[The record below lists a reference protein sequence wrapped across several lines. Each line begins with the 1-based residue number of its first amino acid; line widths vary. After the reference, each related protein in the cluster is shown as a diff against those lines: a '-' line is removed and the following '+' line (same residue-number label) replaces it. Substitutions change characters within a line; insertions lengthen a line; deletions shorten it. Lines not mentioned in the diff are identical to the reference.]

1 MTVAYAGGEGSQ
13 RPGAKVRRRKPATD
27 RIALRVVKGALVPA
41 DPFSAER
48 LRQRGYRIGD
58 EVSAELRKA
67 RNPKFNRMVHQ
78 LGQLLI
84 QNVEAFAHYTDA
96 HAVLK
101 RLQIEGD
108 IACEHVAILVPNLG
122 MVEQRIPLSLSFETM
137 DEGQFQEV
145 YAAFCRHIA
154 KTYWPELTPDQIQ
167 PMAELMGEAA

>member
-1 MTVAYAGGEGSQ
+1 MNAQ
-13 RPGAKVRRRKPATD
+13 RKPRPKVD
-27 RIALRVVKGALVPA
+27 RIALRVVKGALVPSDQFA
-41 DPFSAER
+41 AER
-48 LRQRGYRIGD
+48 LRRRGYNIGD
-58 EVSAELRKA
+58 ELSAELRKA

-84 QNVEAFAHYTDA
+84 ENVEAFASYTDA

-108 IACEHVAILVPNLG
+108 IGCDHIAILIPNLG

-145 YAAFCRHIA
+145 HAQFCRYIVKA
-154 KTYWPELTPDQIQ
+154 YWPDLKPEQIES
-167 PMAELMGEAA
+167 MASLMGEAA

>member
-1 MTVAYAGGEGSQ
+1 MTGPAPSVSV
-13 RPGAKVRRRKPATD
+13 RPKRMKAD

-48 LRQRGYRIGD
+48 LRMRGYHIGD
-58 EVSAELRKA
+58 ELSAELRKA

-101 RLQIEGD
+101 RLQIEAD
-108 IACEHVAILVPNLG
+108 IACDHVAILVPDLG

-137 DEGQFQEV
+137 DEAQFQQV
-145 YAAFCRHIA
+145 HKAFCDYIA
-154 KTYWPELTPDQIQ
+154 RTYWPDLRPEQVEE
-167 PMAELMGEAA
+167 MAGLMGKAA

>member
-1 MTVAYAGGEGSQ
+1 MTGPAP
-13 RPGAKVRRRKPATD
+13 RIAKRLKAD

-41 DPFSAER
+41 DDFAAER
-48 LRQRGYRIGD
+48 LRQRGYRVGD
-58 EVSAELRKA
+58 ELSAELRKA

-84 QNVEAFAHYTDA
+84 QNVEAFVLYTDA

-108 IACEHVAILVPNLG
+108 IACDHVAILVPNLG

-145 YAAFCRHIA
+145 YAGFCRHISR
-154 KTYWPELTPDQIQ
+154 TYWPSLKPEQVEE
-167 PMAELMGEAA
+167 MAGLMGQAA